1 MLIWFSISLY
11 FTPNLD
17 TYNDKL
23 SSKDFSKVDFFASKS
38 DDNSHTFSWI
48 RLYSLN
54 NLLLS
59 LSPTLRI
66 LDILFSTSAT
76 FSRIFNSNALCSST
90 LDLYTSSNNS
100 VYERLSSFNNSEY
113 SFSFMDS
120 SDNFSSKPEDN

>member
-17 TYNDKL
+17 TYNNKL

-48 RLYSLN
+48 LLYSLN

-113 SFSFMDS
+113 SFSFMDN